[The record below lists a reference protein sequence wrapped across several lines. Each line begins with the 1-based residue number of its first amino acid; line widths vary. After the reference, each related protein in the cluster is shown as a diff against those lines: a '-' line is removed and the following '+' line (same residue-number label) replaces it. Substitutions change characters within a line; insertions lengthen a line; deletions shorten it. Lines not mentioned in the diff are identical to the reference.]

1 MPLLFI
7 VALAVG
13 QELPQMRR
21 VRGESPVIGRAIAQG
36 IAHSATFRRLVEAID
51 SSDGLVYVLEGRC
64 GQGVRAC
71 LHMSVELSGTNR
83 LLRVLVNP
91 RRAPGCELFG
101 SLGHE
106 LQHAVEALSN
116 PNVRTSAGLSS
127 FFHQIGPE
135 GPRRFETADAI
146 QAGLSVEKEAC
157 GTMR

>member
-1 MPLLFI
+1 
-7 VALAVG
+7 
-13 QELPQMRR
+13 
-21 VRGESPVIGRAIAQG
+21 
-36 IAHSATFRRLVEAID
+36 
-51 SSDGLVYVLEGRC
+51 
-64 GQGVRAC
+64 
-71 LHMSVELSGTNR
+71 MSVELSGTSR
-83 LLRVLVNP
+83 LLRVIVNP
-91 RRAPGCELFG
+91 RRAPGCELLG